1 MSHTWKCRVAGM
13 LLVALAVPAFAQV
26 PAAKAAATQAKA
38 AQAQQAAYVPPVPLL
53 WKVSDA
59 DNAVYLLGSFHM
71 LRATDYPLSKEAEAA
86 FADASSLML
95 EISPEEAESPEL
107 RKAIMEAALRR
118 DGSSLANELGTDT
131 WTQLQAWGQRNAMPP
146 EALSMFETW
155 FVGLTISLVEMSKQG
170 LDPKLG
176 LDQHFMD
183 KARKA
188 GKPAMGL
195 EKAAEQIGLLDG
207 MDAQEQ
213 RQLVKQSLE
222 EADKGPEYTERLH
235 RAWRN
240 GDADFIWRE
249 TALELKREFPRLYQR
264 INVDRNN
271 HWLPQIEQRLKQPGR
286 DNTLVVVGALH
297 LLGSDGVVE
306 KLRAKG
312 YKVERLCSTCKP

>member
-1 MSHTWKCRVAGM
+1 
-13 LLVALAVPAFAQV
+13 
-26 PAAKAAATQAKA
+26 
-38 AQAQQAAYVPPVPLL
+38 
-53 WKVSDA
+53 
-59 DNAVYLLGSFHM
+59 
-71 LRATDYPLSKEAEAA
+71 
-86 FADASSLML
+86 
-95 EISPEEAESPEL
+95 
-107 RKAIMEAALRR
+107 
-118 DGSSLANELGTDT
+118 
-131 WTQLQAWGQRNAMPP
+131 
-146 EALSMFETW
+146 MFETW

-176 LDQHFMD
+176 LDQHFME
-183 KARKA
+183 KAQQA
-188 GKPAMGL
+188 GKPAVGL
-195 EKAAEQIGLLDG
+195 EKAADQIGLLDG

-222 EADKGPEYTERLH
+222 EAGKGPEYTDRLH

-271 HWLPQIEQRLKQPGR
+271 HWLPQIERRLQQPGR

-306 KLRAKG
+306 KLRARG
-312 YKVERLCSTCKP
+312 YKVERVCSACTP